1 MRSQEVFKN
10 AIMTVCKDLGL
21 LERELAVCI
30 KIDKTVLSRFK
41 TQPYKWTKEIDRR
54 LVLLALYFGE
64 EAVKSVDVFEKR
76 IYQVFSSEP
85 HVEKYENCEM
95 IKNINDELKDDG
107 FDEICKEAF
116 KIVRERL
123 EDLDKD
129 KVRATNAERKKIRE
143 RISLKFPK
151 QVEIY
156 EKGKET
162 GEIEV
167 KVDSTLSEN
176 QIVVEADSVLAE
188 NQTAVEA
195 DSVLAENQTAAEAD
209 SVLAENQTA
218 VEADSVLAEN
228 QTAVEADSVLAE
240 NQTVAEADSVLAEDQ
255 TAVEADSV
263 LAENQTAAEA
273 DSVLAEDQT
282 AVEADSVLAENQ
294 TAAEA
299 DSVLPENQTTVE
311 ADNGLMEKQAVEI
324 VQNNKTD
331 EASEAIPLD
340 EYSQVQREAEKEYKA
355 ACVMTT
361 HDEEYIQHMLRA
373 AELGYRDAKYYLGVA
388 YMDGDNVIRD
398 PEKAVTY
405 FFEAGKMGSINA
417 VYKLKICY
425 ADGIG
430 VEKNE
435 RNATW
440 LLRILR
446 KNHYQPDS
454 PTVDISLDPK
464 VKLANNYKKE
474 FKEFIPKTL
483 NDRKLQELI
492 LTWKNKI

>member
-1 MRSQEVFKN
+1 MESENIFKS
-10 AIMTVCKDLGL
+10 AIAVVCNDLGL
-21 LERELAVCI
+21 LQKELANFLVI
-30 KIDKTVLSRFK
+30 STGGLSK
-41 TQPYKWTKEIDRR
+41 YSELPYKWRRIDNRR
-54 LVLLALYFGE
+54 VILLILYFGE
-64 EAVKSVDVFEKR
+64 NSVSSYDAFKKRLNQEVSIDLQAEEDIRKKFEEAREK
-76 IYQVFSSEP
+76 
-85 HVEKYENCEM
+85 
-95 IKNINDELKDDG
+95 
-107 FDEICKEAF
+107 AF

-129 KVRATNAERKKIRE
+129 KVRATNAERKKFRE

-176 QIVVEADSVLAE
+176 QIV
-188 NQTAVEA
+188 
-195 DSVLAENQTAAEAD
+195 
-209 SVLAENQTA
+209 
-218 VEADSVLAEN
+218 
-228 QTAVEADSVLAE
+228 
-240 NQTVAEADSVLAEDQ
+240 
-255 TAVEADSV
+255 
-263 LAENQTAAEA
+263 AEA

-311 ADNGLMEKQAVEI
+311 ADNGLMEKQAVES

-355 ACVMTT
+355 ACVMAT

-373 AELGYRDAKYYLGVA
+373 AELGHRDAKYYLGVA

-425 ADGIG
+425 AEGIG

-446 KNHYQPDS
+446 KNHYQPDR

>member
-1 MRSQEVFKN
+1 MESENIFKS
-10 AIMTVCKDLGL
+10 AIAVVCNDLGL
-21 LERELAVCI
+21 LQKELANFLVI
-30 KIDKTVLSRFK
+30 STGGLSK
-41 TQPYKWTKEIDRR
+41 YSELPYKWIRIDNRR
-54 LVLLALYFGE
+54 VILLILYFGE
-64 EAVKSVDVFEKR
+64 NSVSSYDAFKKRLNQEVSINLQAEEDIREKFEKAG
-76 IYQVFSSEP
+76 
-85 HVEKYENCEM
+85 EK
-95 IKNINDELKDDG
+95 
-107 FDEICKEAF
+107 AF
-116 KIVRERL
+116 KIVRGRL
-123 EDLDKD
+123 QDLDED
-129 KVRATNAERKKIRE
+129 KVKATNADREKIRE

-156 EKGKET
+156 EEGKEM

-167 KVDSTLSEN
+167 KVDSTLP
-176 QIVVEADSVLAE
+176 
-188 NQTAVEA
+188 
-195 DSVLAENQTAAEAD
+195 
-209 SVLAENQTA
+209 
-218 VEADSVLAEN
+218 
-228 QTAVEADSVLAE
+228 E
-240 NQTVAEADSVLAEDQ
+240 NQTVA
-255 TAVEADSV
+255 EADSV

-311 ADNGLMEKQAVEI
+311 ADNGLMEKQAVES

-373 AELGYRDAKYYLGVA
+373 AELGHRDAKYYLGVA

-425 ADGIG
+425 AEGIG

-474 FKEFIPKTL
+474 FKEFIPETL
-483 NDRKLQELI
+483 NDRKLQELVLI
-492 LTWKNKI
+492 WKNKI

>member
-1 MRSQEVFKN
+1 MESENIFKS
-10 AIMTVCKDLGL
+10 AIAVVCNDLGL
-21 LERELAVCI
+21 LQKELANFLVI
-30 KIDKTVLSRFK
+30 STGGLSK
-41 TQPYKWTKEIDRR
+41 YSELPYKWRRIDNRR
-54 LVLLALYFGE
+54 VILLILYFGE
-64 EAVKSVDVFEKR
+64 NSVSSYDAFKKRLNQEVSINLQAEEDIRGKFEKAR
-76 IYQVFSSEP
+76 
-85 HVEKYENCEM
+85 EK
-95 IKNINDELKDDG
+95 
-107 FDEICKEAF
+107 AF
-116 KIVRERL
+116 KIVRGRL
-123 EDLDKD
+123 QDLDED
-129 KVRATNAERKKIRE
+129 KVKATNADREKIRE

-176 QIVVEADSVLAE
+176 QIVAEADSVLAE

-195 DSVLAENQTAAEAD
+195 DSVLAENQTAAEA
-209 SVLAENQTA
+209 E
-218 VEADSVLAEN
+218 
-228 QTAVEADSVLAE
+228 
-240 NQTVAEADSVLAEDQ
+240 SVLAEDQ

-263 LAENQTAAEA
+263 LAENQT
-273 DSVLAEDQT
+273 T
-282 AVEADSVLAENQ
+282 
-294 TAAEA
+294 AEA

-311 ADNGLMEKQAVEI
+311 ADNGLMEKQAVES

-355 ACVMTT
+355 ACVMAT

-373 AELGYRDAKYYLGVA
+373 AELGHRDAKYYLGVA

-425 ADGIG
+425 AEGIG

-474 FKEFIPKTL
+474 FKEFIPETL
-483 NDRKLQELI
+483 NDRKLQELVLI
-492 LTWKNKI
+492 WKNKI

>member
-1 MRSQEVFKN
+1 MESENIFKS
-10 AIMTVCKDLGL
+10 AIAVVCNDLGL
-21 LERELAVCI
+21 LQKELANFLVI
-30 KIDKTVLSRFK
+30 STGGLSK
-41 TQPYKWTKEIDRR
+41 YSELPYKWRRIDNRR
-54 LVLLALYFGE
+54 VILLILYFGE
-64 EAVKSVDVFEKR
+64 NSVSSYDAFKKRLNQEVSIDLQAEEDIRKKFEEAREK
-76 IYQVFSSEP
+76 
-85 HVEKYENCEM
+85 
-95 IKNINDELKDDG
+95 
-107 FDEICKEAF
+107 AF

-129 KVRATNAERKKIRE
+129 KVRATNAERKKFRE

-176 QIVVEADSVLAE
+176 QIV
-188 NQTAVEA
+188 
-195 DSVLAENQTAAEAD
+195 
-209 SVLAENQTA
+209 
-218 VEADSVLAEN
+218 
-228 QTAVEADSVLAE
+228 
-240 NQTVAEADSVLAEDQ
+240 AEADSVLAEDQ

-263 LAENQTAAEA
+263 LAENQTA
-273 DSVLAEDQT
+273 V
-282 AVEADSVLAENQ
+282 
-294 TAAEA
+294 EA

-311 ADNGLMEKQAVEI
+311 ADNGLMEKQAVES

-355 ACVMTT
+355 ACVMAT

-373 AELGYRDAKYYLGVA
+373 AELGHRDAKYYLGVA

-425 ADGIG
+425 AEGIG

-474 FKEFIPKTL
+474 FKEFIPETL

-492 LTWKNKI
+492 LTWKNKIWNYKKEPLILKWWN

>member
-1 MRSQEVFKN
+1 MESENIFKS
-10 AIMTVCKDLGL
+10 AIAVVCNDLGL
-21 LERELAVCI
+21 LQKELANFLVI
-30 KIDKTVLSRFK
+30 STGGLSK
-41 TQPYKWTKEIDRR
+41 YSELPYKWRKIDNRR
-54 LVLLALYFGE
+54 VILLILYFGE
-64 EAVKSVDVFEKR
+64 NSVSSYDAFKKRLNQEVSINLQAEEDIRGKFEKAR
-76 IYQVFSSEP
+76 
-85 HVEKYENCEM
+85 EK
-95 IKNINDELKDDG
+95 
-107 FDEICKEAF
+107 AF
-116 KIVRERL
+116 KIVRGRL
-123 EDLDKD
+123 QDLDED
-129 KVRATNAERKKIRE
+129 KVKATNADREKIRE

-167 KVDSTLSEN
+167 KVESTLSEN
-176 QIVVEADSVLAE
+176 QIV
-188 NQTAVEA
+188 
-195 DSVLAENQTAAEAD
+195 AEAD
-209 SVLAENQTA
+209 SVLAEN
-218 VEADSVLAEN
+218 
-228 QTAVEADSVLAE
+228 
-240 NQTVAEADSVLAEDQ
+240 
-255 TAVEADSV
+255 
-263 LAENQTAAEA
+263 
-273 DSVLAEDQT
+273 QT

-311 ADNGLMEKQAVEI
+311 ADNGLMEKQAVES

-355 ACVMTT
+355 ACVMAT

-373 AELGYRDAKYYLGVA
+373 AELGHRDAKYYLGVA

-425 ADGIG
+425 AEGIG

-446 KNHYQPDS
+446 KKHYQPDS
-454 PTVDISLDPK
+454 PTVDISLDPRI
-464 VKLANNYKKE
+464 KLANNYKKE
-474 FKEFIPKTL
+474 FKEFIPETL
-483 NDRKLQELI
+483 NDRKLQELVLI
-492 LTWKNKI
+492 WKNKI

>member
-1 MRSQEVFKN
+1 MDSENIFKS
-10 AIMTVCKDLGL
+10 AIAVVCNDLGL
-21 LERELAVCI
+21 LQKELANFLVI
-30 KIDKTVLSRFK
+30 STGGLSK
-41 TQPYKWTKEIDRR
+41 YSELPYKWIRIDNRR
-54 LVLLALYFGE
+54 VILLILYFGDNSVSSYDAFKKRLNQEVSINLQAE
-64 EAVKSVDVFEKR
+64 EDIREKFEKER
-76 IYQVFSSEP
+76 
-85 HVEKYENCEM
+85 EK
-95 IKNINDELKDDG
+95 
-107 FDEICKEAF
+107 AF
-116 KIVRERL
+116 KIVRGRL
-123 EDLDKD
+123 QDLDED
-129 KVRATNAERKKIRE
+129 KVKATNADREKIRE

-156 EKGKET
+156 EEGKEM

-167 KVDSTLSEN
+167 KVDSTLP
-176 QIVVEADSVLAE
+176 
-188 NQTAVEA
+188 
-195 DSVLAENQTAAEAD
+195 
-209 SVLAENQTA
+209 
-218 VEADSVLAEN
+218 
-228 QTAVEADSVLAE
+228 E
-240 NQTVAEADSVLAEDQ
+240 NQTVA
-255 TAVEADSV
+255 EADSV

-311 ADNGLMEKQAVEI
+311 ADNGLMEKQAVES

-331 EASEAIPLD
+331 EVSEAIPLD

-373 AELGYRDAKYYLGVA
+373 AELGHRDAKYYLGVA

-425 ADGIG
+425 AEGIG

>member
-1 MRSQEVFKN
+1 MESENIFKS
-10 AIMTVCKDLGL
+10 AIAVVCNDLGL
-21 LERELAVCI
+21 LQKELANFLVI
-30 KIDKTVLSRFK
+30 STGGLSK
-41 TQPYKWTKEIDRR
+41 YSELPYKWIRIDNRR
-54 LVLLALYFGE
+54 VILLILYFGE
-64 EAVKSVDVFEKR
+64 NSVSSYDAFKKRLNQEVSINLQAEEDIREKFEKAR
-76 IYQVFSSEP
+76 
-85 HVEKYENCEM
+85 EK
-95 IKNINDELKDDG
+95 
-107 FDEICKEAF
+107 AF
-116 KIVRERL
+116 KIVRGRL
-123 EDLDKD
+123 QDLDED
-129 KVRATNAERKKIRE
+129 KVKATNADREKIRE

-156 EKGKET
+156 EEGKEM

-167 KVDSTLSEN
+167 KVDSTLP
-176 QIVVEADSVLAE
+176 
-188 NQTAVEA
+188 
-195 DSVLAENQTAAEAD
+195 
-209 SVLAENQTA
+209 
-218 VEADSVLAEN
+218 
-228 QTAVEADSVLAE
+228 E
-240 NQTVAEADSVLAEDQ
+240 NQTVA
-255 TAVEADSV
+255 EADSV

-282 AVEADSVLAENQ
+282 AVEAD
-294 TAAEA
+294 
-299 DSVLPENQTTVE
+299 
-311 ADNGLMEKQAVEI
+311 NGLMEKQAVES

-373 AELGYRDAKYYLGVA
+373 AELGHRDAKYYLGVA

-425 ADGIG
+425 AEGIG

-474 FKEFIPKTL
+474 FKEFIPETL
-483 NDRKLQELI
+483 NDRKLQELVLI
-492 LTWKNKI
+492 WKNKI

>member
-1 MRSQEVFKN
+1 MESENIFKS
-10 AIMTVCKDLGL
+10 AIAVVCNDLGL
-21 LERELAVCI
+21 LQKELANFLVI
-30 KIDKTVLSRFK
+30 STGGLSK
-41 TQPYKWTKEIDRR
+41 YSELPYKWRRIDNRR
-54 LVLLALYFGE
+54 VILLILYFGE
-64 EAVKSVDVFEKR
+64 NSVSSYDAFKKRLNQEVSIDLQAEEDIRKKFEEAREK
-76 IYQVFSSEP
+76 
-85 HVEKYENCEM
+85 
-95 IKNINDELKDDG
+95 
-107 FDEICKEAF
+107 AF

-129 KVRATNAERKKIRE
+129 KVRATNAERKKFRE

-176 QIVVEADSVLAE
+176 QI
-188 NQTAVEA
+188 
-195 DSVLAENQTAAEAD
+195 
-209 SVLAENQTA
+209 
-218 VEADSVLAEN
+218 
-228 QTAVEADSVLAE
+228 
-240 NQTVAEADSVLAEDQ
+240 VAEADSVLAEDQ

-294 TAAEA
+294 TAVEA

-311 ADNGLMEKQAVEI
+311 ADNGLMEKQAVES

-355 ACVMTT
+355 ACVMAT

-373 AELGYRDAKYYLGVA
+373 AELGHRDAKYYLGVA

-425 ADGIG
+425 AEGIG

>member
-1 MRSQEVFKN
+1 MRSQDVFKN
-10 AIMTVCKDLGL
+10 AIMTVRKDLGL

-116 KIVRERL
+116 KIVRGRL
-123 EDLDKD
+123 QDLDED
-129 KVRATNAERKKIRE
+129 KVKATNADREKIRE

-176 QIVVEADSVLAE
+176 QIV
-188 NQTAVEA
+188 
-195 DSVLAENQTAAEAD
+195 AEAD
-209 SVLAENQTA
+209 SVLAE
-218 VEADSVLAEN
+218 D

-255 TAVEADSV
+255 T
-263 LAENQTAAEA
+263 
-273 DSVLAEDQT
+273 
-282 AVEADSVLAENQ
+282 
-294 TAAEA
+294 
-299 DSVLPENQTTVE
+299 TVE
-311 ADNGLMEKQAVEI
+311 ADNGLMEKQAVES

-373 AELGYRDAKYYLGVA
+373 AELGHRDAKYYLGVA

-405 FFEAGKMGSINA
+405 FFEAGKMGSVNA

-425 ADGIG
+425 AEGIG

>member
-1 MRSQEVFKN
+1 MESENIFKS
-10 AIMTVCKDLGL
+10 AIAVVCNDLGL
-21 LERELAVCI
+21 LQKELANFLVI
-30 KIDKTVLSRFK
+30 STGGLSK
-41 TQPYKWTKEIDRR
+41 YSELPYKWIRIDNRR
-54 LVLLALYFGE
+54 VILLILYFGE
-64 EAVKSVDVFEKR
+64 NSVSSYDAFKKRLNQEVSINLQAEEDIREKFEKAR
-76 IYQVFSSEP
+76 
-85 HVEKYENCEM
+85 EK
-95 IKNINDELKDDG
+95 
-107 FDEICKEAF
+107 AF
-116 KIVRERL
+116 KIVRGRL
-123 EDLDKD
+123 QDLDED
-129 KVRATNAERKKIRE
+129 KVKATNADREKIRE

-156 EKGKET
+156 EEGKEM

-167 KVDSTLSEN
+167 KVDSTLP
-176 QIVVEADSVLAE
+176 
-188 NQTAVEA
+188 
-195 DSVLAENQTAAEAD
+195 
-209 SVLAENQTA
+209 
-218 VEADSVLAEN
+218 
-228 QTAVEADSVLAE
+228 E
-240 NQTVAEADSVLAEDQ
+240 NQTVA
-255 TAVEADSV
+255 EADSV

-311 ADNGLMEKQAVEI
+311 ADNGLMEKQAVES

-373 AELGYRDAKYYLGVA
+373 AELGHRDAKYYLGVA

-425 ADGIG
+425 AEGIG

-492 LTWKNKI
+492 LTWKNKITRRSL

>member
-1 MRSQEVFKN
+1 MRSQDVFKN

-41 TQPYKWTKEIDRR
+41 TKHYKWIKEIDRR

-116 KIVRERL
+116 KIVRGRL
-123 EDLDKD
+123 QDLDED
-129 KVRATNAERKKIRE
+129 KVKATNADREKIRE

-176 QIVVEADSVLAE
+176 QIV
-188 NQTAVEA
+188 
-195 DSVLAENQTAAEAD
+195 AEAD

-228 QTAVEADSVLAE
+228 QTATEADSI
-240 NQTVAEADSVLAEDQ
+240 
-255 TAVEADSV
+255 
-263 LAENQTAAEA
+263 
-273 DSVLAEDQT
+273 LAEDQT

-311 ADNGLMEKQAVEI
+311 ADNGLMEKQAVES

-355 ACVMTT
+355 ACVMAT

-373 AELGYRDAKYYLGVA
+373 AELGHRDAKYYLGVA

-425 ADGIG
+425 AEGIG

-474 FKEFIPKTL
+474 FKEFIPETL
-483 NDRKLQELI
+483 NDRKLQELVLI
-492 LTWKNKI
+492 WKNKI

>member
-1 MRSQEVFKN
+1 MESENIFKS
-10 AIMTVCKDLGL
+10 AIAVVCNDLGL
-21 LERELAVCI
+21 LQKELANFLVI
-30 KIDKTVLSRFK
+30 STGGLSK
-41 TQPYKWTKEIDRR
+41 YSELPYKWRRIDNRR
-54 LVLLALYFGE
+54 VILLILYFGE
-64 EAVKSVDVFEKR
+64 NSVSSYDAFKKRLNQEVSINLQAEEDIRKKFEEAREK
-76 IYQVFSSEP
+76 
-85 HVEKYENCEM
+85 
-95 IKNINDELKDDG
+95 
-107 FDEICKEAF
+107 AF

-129 KVRATNAERKKIRE
+129 KVRATNAERKKFRE

-176 QIVVEADSVLAE
+176 QIV
-188 NQTAVEA
+188 
-195 DSVLAENQTAAEAD
+195 AEAD
-209 SVLAENQTA
+209 SVLAEDQT
-218 VEADSVLAEN
+218 D
-228 QTAVEADSVLAE
+228 VEADSVLAE
-240 NQTVAEADSVLAEDQ
+240 NQTV
-255 TAVEADSV
+255 
-263 LAENQTAAEA
+263 
-273 DSVLAEDQT
+273 
-282 AVEADSVLAENQ
+282 
-294 TAAEA
+294 AEA

-311 ADNGLMEKQAVEI
+311 ADNGLMEKQAVES

-355 ACVMTT
+355 ACVMAT

-373 AELGYRDAKYYLGVA
+373 AELGHRDAKYYLGVA

-425 ADGIG
+425 AEGIG

-474 FKEFIPKTL
+474 FKEFIPETL
-483 NDRKLQELI
+483 NDRKLQELVLI
-492 LTWKNKI
+492 WKNKI

>member
-1 MRSQEVFKN
+1 MRSQDVFKN

-41 TQPYKWTKEIDRR
+41 TKPYKWIKEIDRR

-116 KIVRERL
+116 KIVRGRL
-123 EDLDKD
+123 QDLDED
-129 KVRATNAERKKIRE
+129 KVKATNADREKIRE

-176 QIVVEADSVLAE
+176 QIVAEADSVLAE

-209 SVLAENQTA
+209 C
-218 VEADSVLAEN
+218 
-228 QTAVEADSVLAE
+228 
-240 NQTVAEADSVLAEDQ
+240 
-255 TAVEADSV
+255 
-263 LAENQTAAEA
+263 
-273 DSVLAEDQT
+273 
-282 AVEADSVLAENQ
+282 
-294 TAAEA
+294 
-299 DSVLPENQTTVE
+299 VLPENQTTVE
-311 ADNGLMEKQAVEI
+311 ADNGLMEKQAVES

-331 EASEAIPLD
+331 EVSEAIPLD

-373 AELGYRDAKYYLGVA
+373 AELGHRDAKYYLGVA

-425 ADGIG
+425 AEGIG

-474 FKEFIPKTL
+474 FKEFL
-483 NDRKLQELI
+483 SLI
-492 LTWKNKI
+492 HI

>member
-1 MRSQEVFKN
+1 MESENIFKS
-10 AIMTVCKDLGL
+10 AIAVVCNDLGL
-21 LERELAVCI
+21 LQKELANFLVI
-30 KIDKTVLSRFK
+30 STGGLSK
-41 TQPYKWTKEIDRR
+41 YSELPYKWRRIDNRR
-54 LVLLALYFGE
+54 VILLILYFGE
-64 EAVKSVDVFEKR
+64 NSVSSYDAFKKRLNQEVSINLQAEEDIRGKFEKAR
-76 IYQVFSSEP
+76 
-85 HVEKYENCEM
+85 EK
-95 IKNINDELKDDG
+95 
-107 FDEICKEAF
+107 AF
-116 KIVRERL
+116 KIVRGRL
-123 EDLDKD
+123 QDLDED
-129 KVRATNAERKKIRE
+129 KVKATNADREKIRE

-176 QIVVEADSVLAE
+176 QI
-188 NQTAVEA
+188 
-195 DSVLAENQTAAEAD
+195 
-209 SVLAENQTA
+209 
-218 VEADSVLAEN
+218 
-228 QTAVEADSVLAE
+228 
-240 NQTVAEADSVLAEDQ
+240 VAEADSVLAEDQ

-294 TAAEA
+294 TAVEADSVLAENQTVAEA

-311 ADNGLMEKQAVEI
+311 ADNGLMEKQAVES

-373 AELGYRDAKYYLGVA
+373 AELGHRDAKYYLGVA

-425 ADGIG
+425 AEGIG

>member
-1 MRSQEVFKN
+1 MSSQEVFKN

-85 HVEKYENCEM
+85 HVEKYKNCEM

-129 KVRATNAERKKIRE
+129 KVRATNADREKIRE

-176 QIVVEADSVLAE
+176 QIV
-188 NQTAVEA
+188 
-195 DSVLAENQTAAEAD
+195 
-209 SVLAENQTA
+209 
-218 VEADSVLAEN
+218 
-228 QTAVEADSVLAE
+228 
-240 NQTVAEADSVLAEDQ
+240 
-255 TAVEADSV
+255 
-263 LAENQTAAEA
+263 AEA

-340 EYSQVQREAEKEYKA
+340 EYSKVQREAEKEYKA

-425 ADGIG
+425 AEGIG

-435 RNATW
+435 RNAIW

>member
-1 MRSQEVFKN
+1 MESENIFKS
-10 AIMTVCKDLGL
+10 AIAVVCNDLGL
-21 LERELAVCI
+21 LQKELANFLVI
-30 KIDKTVLSRFK
+30 STGGLSK
-41 TQPYKWTKEIDRR
+41 YSELPYKWIRIDNRR
-54 LVLLALYFGE
+54 VILLILYFGE
-64 EAVKSVDVFEKR
+64 NSVSSYDAFKKRLNQEVSINLQAEEDIREKFEKAR
-76 IYQVFSSEP
+76 
-85 HVEKYENCEM
+85 EK
-95 IKNINDELKDDG
+95 
-107 FDEICKEAF
+107 AF
-116 KIVRERL
+116 KIVRGRL
-123 EDLDKD
+123 QDLDED
-129 KVRATNAERKKIRE
+129 KVKATNADREKIRE

-156 EKGKET
+156 EEGKEM

-167 KVDSTLSEN
+167 KVDSTLP
-176 QIVVEADSVLAE
+176 
-188 NQTAVEA
+188 
-195 DSVLAENQTAAEAD
+195 
-209 SVLAENQTA
+209 
-218 VEADSVLAEN
+218 
-228 QTAVEADSVLAE
+228 E
-240 NQTVAEADSVLAEDQ
+240 NQTVA
-255 TAVEADSV
+255 EADSV

-311 ADNGLMEKQAVEI
+311 ADNGLMEKQAVES

-355 ACVMTT
+355 ACVMAT

-373 AELGYRDAKYYLGVA
+373 AELGHRDAKYYLGVA

-425 ADGIG
+425 AEGIG

-446 KNHYQPDS
+446 KKHYQPDS
-454 PTVDISLDPK
+454 PTVDISLDPRI
-464 VKLANNYKKE
+464 KLANNYKKE
-474 FKEFIPKTL
+474 FKEFIPETL
-483 NDRKLQELI
+483 NDRKLQELVLI
-492 LTWKNKI
+492 WKNKI

>member
-1 MRSQEVFKN
+1 MSSQDVFKN

-176 QIVVEADSVLAE
+176 QIV
-188 NQTAVEA
+188 
-195 DSVLAENQTAAEAD
+195 
-209 SVLAENQTA
+209 
-218 VEADSVLAEN
+218 
-228 QTAVEADSVLAE
+228 
-240 NQTVAEADSVLAEDQ
+240 
-255 TAVEADSV
+255 
-263 LAENQTAAEA
+263 AEA

-311 ADNGLMEKQAVEI
+311 ADNGLMEKQAVES

-355 ACVMTT
+355 ACVMAT

-373 AELGYRDAKYYLGVA
+373 AELGHRDAKYYLGVA

-425 ADGIG
+425 AEGIG

-446 KNHYQPDS
+446 KKHYQPDS
-454 PTVDISLDPK
+454 PTVDISLDPRI
-464 VKLANNYKKE
+464 KLANNYKKE
-474 FKEFIPKTL
+474 FKEFIPETL
-483 NDRKLQELI
+483 NDRKLQELVLI
-492 LTWKNKI
+492 WKNKI

>member
-1 MRSQEVFKN
+1 MESENIFKS
-10 AIMTVCKDLGL
+10 AIAVVCNDLGL
-21 LERELAVCI
+21 LQKELANFLVI
-30 KIDKTVLSRFK
+30 STGGLSK
-41 TQPYKWTKEIDRR
+41 YSELPYKWRKIDNRR
-54 LVLLALYFGE
+54 VILLILYFGE
-64 EAVKSVDVFEKR
+64 NSVSSYDAFKKRLNQEVSINLQAEEDIRGKFEKAR
-76 IYQVFSSEP
+76 
-85 HVEKYENCEM
+85 EK
-95 IKNINDELKDDG
+95 
-107 FDEICKEAF
+107 AF
-116 KIVRERL
+116 KIVRGRL
-123 EDLDKD
+123 QDLDED
-129 KVRATNAERKKIRE
+129 KVKATNADREKIRE

-176 QIVVEADSVLAE
+176 QIV
-188 NQTAVEA
+188 
-195 DSVLAENQTAAEAD
+195 AEAD
-209 SVLAENQTA
+209 SVLAEDQTA

-240 NQTVAEADSVLAEDQ
+240 NQTV
-255 TAVEADSV
+255 
-263 LAENQTAAEA
+263 
-273 DSVLAEDQT
+273 
-282 AVEADSVLAENQ
+282 
-294 TAAEA
+294 AEA

>member
-1 MRSQEVFKN
+1 M
-10 AIMTVCKDLGL
+10 
-21 LERELAVCI
+21 
-30 KIDKTVLSRFK
+30 
-41 TQPYKWTKEIDRR
+41 
-54 LVLLALYFGE
+54 
-64 EAVKSVDVFEKR
+64 
-76 IYQVFSSEP
+76 
-85 HVEKYENCEM
+85 
-95 IKNINDELKDDG
+95 DE
-107 FDEICKEAF
+107 
-116 KIVRERL
+116 
-123 EDLDKD
+123 D
-129 KVRATNAERKKIRE
+129 KVKATNADREKIRE

-156 EKGKET
+156 EEGKEM

-167 KVDSTLSEN
+167 KVDSTLP
-176 QIVVEADSVLAE
+176 
-188 NQTAVEA
+188 
-195 DSVLAENQTAAEAD
+195 
-209 SVLAENQTA
+209 
-218 VEADSVLAEN
+218 
-228 QTAVEADSVLAE
+228 E
-240 NQTVAEADSVLAEDQ
+240 NQTVA
-255 TAVEADSV
+255 EADSV

-311 ADNGLMEKQAVEI
+311 ADNGLMEKQAVES

-373 AELGYRDAKYYLGVA
+373 AELGHRDAKYYLGVA

-425 ADGIG
+425 AEGIG

>member
-1 MRSQEVFKN
+1 MESENIFKS
-10 AIMTVCKDLGL
+10 AIAVVCNDLGL
-21 LERELAVCI
+21 LQKELANFLVI
-30 KIDKTVLSRFK
+30 STGGLSK
-41 TQPYKWTKEIDRR
+41 YSELPYKWRRIDNRR
-54 LVLLALYFGE
+54 VILLILYFGE
-64 EAVKSVDVFEKR
+64 NSVSSYDAFKKRLNQEVSIDLQAEEDIRKIFEEAREK
-76 IYQVFSSEP
+76 
-85 HVEKYENCEM
+85 
-95 IKNINDELKDDG
+95 
-107 FDEICKEAF
+107 AF

-129 KVRATNAERKKIRE
+129 KVRATNAERKKFRE

-176 QIVVEADSVLAE
+176 QI
-188 NQTAVEA
+188 
-195 DSVLAENQTAAEAD
+195 
-209 SVLAENQTA
+209 
-218 VEADSVLAEN
+218 
-228 QTAVEADSVLAE
+228 
-240 NQTVAEADSVLAEDQ
+240 VAEADSVLAEDQ

-294 TAAEA
+294 TAVEA

-311 ADNGLMEKQAVEI
+311 ADNGLMEKQAVES

-331 EASEAIPLD
+331 EVSEAIPLD

-355 ACVMTT
+355 ACVMAT

-373 AELGYRDAKYYLGVA
+373 AELGHRDAKYYLGVA

-425 ADGIG
+425 AEGIG

>member
-1 MRSQEVFKN
+1 MRSQDVFKN

-41 TQPYKWTKEIDRR
+41 TKHYKWIKEIDRR

-116 KIVRERL
+116 KIVRGRL
-123 EDLDKD
+123 QDLDED
-129 KVRATNAERKKIRE
+129 KVKATNADREKIRE

-176 QIVVEADSVLAE
+176 QIVAEADSVLAE
-188 NQTAVEA
+188 NQIAVEA
-195 DSVLAENQTAAEAD
+195 DSVLAENQTATEAD
-209 SVLAENQTA
+209 SI
-218 VEADSVLAEN
+218 
-228 QTAVEADSVLAE
+228 
-240 NQTVAEADSVLAEDQ
+240 
-255 TAVEADSV
+255 
-263 LAENQTAAEA
+263 
-273 DSVLAEDQT
+273 LAEDQT

-311 ADNGLMEKQAVEI
+311 ADNGLMEKQAVES

-355 ACVMTT
+355 ACVMAT

-373 AELGYRDAKYYLGVA
+373 AELGHRDAKYYLGVA

-425 ADGIG
+425 AEGIG

-474 FKEFIPKTL
+474 FKEFIPETL
-483 NDRKLQELI
+483 NDRKLQELVLI
-492 LTWKNKI
+492 WKNKI

>member
-1 MRSQEVFKN
+1 MESENIFKS
-10 AIMTVCKDLGL
+10 AIAVVCNDLGL
-21 LERELAVCI
+21 LQKELANFLVI
-30 KIDKTVLSRFK
+30 STGGLSK
-41 TQPYKWTKEIDRR
+41 YSELPYKWIRIDNRR
-54 LVLLALYFGE
+54 VILLILYFGE
-64 EAVKSVDVFEKR
+64 NSVSSYDAFKKRLNQEVSINLQAEEDIREKFEKAR
-76 IYQVFSSEP
+76 
-85 HVEKYENCEM
+85 EK
-95 IKNINDELKDDG
+95 
-107 FDEICKEAF
+107 AF
-116 KIVRERL
+116 KIVRGRL
-123 EDLDKD
+123 QDLDED
-129 KVRATNAERKKIRE
+129 KVKATNADREKIRE

-156 EKGKET
+156 EEGKEM

-167 KVDSTLSEN
+167 KVDSTLP
-176 QIVVEADSVLAE
+176 
-188 NQTAVEA
+188 
-195 DSVLAENQTAAEAD
+195 
-209 SVLAENQTA
+209 
-218 VEADSVLAEN
+218 
-228 QTAVEADSVLAE
+228 E
-240 NQTVAEADSVLAEDQ
+240 NQTVAEADSVLAENQ
-255 TAVEADSV
+255 TAAEADSV

-311 ADNGLMEKQAVEI
+311 ADNGLMEKQAVES

-373 AELGYRDAKYYLGVA
+373 AELGHRDAKYYLGVA

-425 ADGIG
+425 AEGIG

-474 FKEFIPKTL
+474 FKEFIPETL
-483 NDRKLQELI
+483 NDRKLQELVLI
-492 LTWKNKI
+492 WKNKI

>member
-1 MRSQEVFKN
+1 MESENIFKS
-10 AIMTVCKDLGL
+10 AIAVVCNDLGL
-21 LERELAVCI
+21 LQKELANFLVI
-30 KIDKTVLSRFK
+30 STGGLSK
-41 TQPYKWTKEIDRR
+41 YSELPYKWRKIDNRR
-54 LVLLALYFGE
+54 VILLILYFGE
-64 EAVKSVDVFEKR
+64 NSVSSYDAFKKRLNQEVSINLQAEEDIREKFEKAR
-76 IYQVFSSEP
+76 
-85 HVEKYENCEM
+85 EK
-95 IKNINDELKDDG
+95 
-107 FDEICKEAF
+107 AF
-116 KIVRERL
+116 KIVRGRL
-123 EDLDKD
+123 QDLDED
-129 KVRATNAERKKIRE
+129 KVKATNADREKIRE

-167 KVDSTLSEN
+167 KVDSTLP
-176 QIVVEADSVLAE
+176 
-188 NQTAVEA
+188 
-195 DSVLAENQTAAEAD
+195 
-209 SVLAENQTA
+209 
-218 VEADSVLAEN
+218 
-228 QTAVEADSVLAE
+228 E
-240 NQTVAEADSVLAEDQ
+240 NQTVA
-255 TAVEADSV
+255 EADSV

-311 ADNGLMEKQAVEI
+311 ADNGLMEKQAVES

-355 ACVMTT
+355 ACVMAT

-373 AELGYRDAKYYLGVA
+373 AELGHRDAKYYLGVA

-425 ADGIG
+425 AEGIG

-474 FKEFIPKTL
+474 FKEFIPETL
-483 NDRKLQELI
+483 NDRKLQELVLI
-492 LTWKNKI
+492 WKNKI

>member
-1 MRSQEVFKN
+1 MESENIFKS
-10 AIMTVCKDLGL
+10 AIAVVCNDLGL
-21 LERELAVCI
+21 LQKELANFLVI
-30 KIDKTVLSRFK
+30 STGGLSK
-41 TQPYKWTKEIDRR
+41 YSELPYKWRKIDNRR
-54 LVLLALYFGE
+54 VILLILYFGE
-64 EAVKSVDVFEKR
+64 NSVSSYDAFKKRLNQEVSINLQAEEDIRGKFEKAR
-76 IYQVFSSEP
+76 
-85 HVEKYENCEM
+85 EK
-95 IKNINDELKDDG
+95 
-107 FDEICKEAF
+107 AF
-116 KIVRERL
+116 KIVRGRL
-123 EDLDKD
+123 QDLDED
-129 KVRATNAERKKIRE
+129 KVKATNADREKIRE

-176 QIVVEADSVLAE
+176 QIV
-188 NQTAVEA
+188 
-195 DSVLAENQTAAEAD
+195 AEAD
-209 SVLAENQTA
+209 SVLAEN
-218 VEADSVLAEN
+218 
-228 QTAVEADSVLAE
+228 
-240 NQTVAEADSVLAEDQ
+240 Q

-311 ADNGLMEKQAVEI
+311 ADNGLMEKQAVES

-355 ACVMTT
+355 ACVMAT

-373 AELGYRDAKYYLGVA
+373 AELGHRDAKYYLGVA

-425 ADGIG
+425 AEGIG
-430 VEKNE
+430 V
-435 RNATW
+435 
-440 LLRILR
+440 
-446 KNHYQPDS
+446 
-454 PTVDISLDPK
+454 
-464 VKLANNYKKE
+464 
-474 FKEFIPKTL
+474 
-483 NDRKLQELI
+483 
-492 LTWKNKI
+492 

>member
-1 MRSQEVFKN
+1 MESENIFKS
-10 AIMTVCKDLGL
+10 AIAVVCNDLGL
-21 LERELAVCI
+21 LQKELANFLVI
-30 KIDKTVLSRFK
+30 STGGLSK
-41 TQPYKWTKEIDRR
+41 YSELPYKWIRIDNRR
-54 LVLLALYFGE
+54 VILLILYFGE
-64 EAVKSVDVFEKR
+64 NSVSSYDAFKKRLNQEVSINLQAEEDIREKFEKAR
-76 IYQVFSSEP
+76 
-85 HVEKYENCEM
+85 EK
-95 IKNINDELKDDG
+95 
-107 FDEICKEAF
+107 AF
-116 KIVRERL
+116 KIVRGRL
-123 EDLDKD
+123 QDLDED
-129 KVRATNAERKKIRE
+129 KVKATNADREKIRE

-156 EKGKET
+156 EEGKEM

-167 KVDSTLSEN
+167 KVDSTLP
-176 QIVVEADSVLAE
+176 
-188 NQTAVEA
+188 
-195 DSVLAENQTAAEAD
+195 
-209 SVLAENQTA
+209 
-218 VEADSVLAEN
+218 
-228 QTAVEADSVLAE
+228 E
-240 NQTVAEADSVLAEDQ
+240 NQTVAEADSVLAE
-255 TAVEADSV
+255 
-263 LAENQTAAEA
+263 NQTAA
-273 DSVLAEDQT
+273 
-282 AVEADSVLAENQ
+282 EADSVLAENQ

-311 ADNGLMEKQAVEI
+311 ADNGLMEKQAVES

-373 AELGYRDAKYYLGVA
+373 AELGHRDAKYYLGVA

-425 ADGIG
+425 AEGIG

-474 FKEFIPKTL
+474 FKEFIPETL
-483 NDRKLQELI
+483 NDRKLQELVLI
-492 LTWKNKI
+492 WKNKI

>member
-1 MRSQEVFKN
+1 MRSQDVFKN

-41 TQPYKWTKEIDRR
+41 TKPYKWIKEIDRR

-116 KIVRERL
+116 KIVRGRL
-123 EDLDKD
+123 QDLDED
-129 KVRATNAERKKIRE
+129 KVKATNADREKIRE

-176 QIVVEADSVLAE
+176 QIV
-188 NQTAVEA
+188 
-195 DSVLAENQTAAEAD
+195 AEAD

-228 QTAVEADSVLAE
+228 QTATEADSI
-240 NQTVAEADSVLAEDQ
+240 
-255 TAVEADSV
+255 
-263 LAENQTAAEA
+263 
-273 DSVLAEDQT
+273 LAEDQT

-311 ADNGLMEKQAVEI
+311 ADNGLMEKQAVES

-355 ACVMTT
+355 ACVMAT

-373 AELGYRDAKYYLGVA
+373 AELGHRDAKYYLGVA

-425 ADGIG
+425 AEGIG

-474 FKEFIPKTL
+474 FKEFIPETL
-483 NDRKLQELI
+483 NDRKLQELVLI
-492 LTWKNKI
+492 WKNKI

>member
-1 MRSQEVFKN
+1 MRSQDVFKN

-41 TQPYKWTKEIDRR
+41 TKPYKWIKEIDRR

-116 KIVRERL
+116 KIVRGRL
-123 EDLDKD
+123 QDLDED
-129 KVRATNAERKKIRE
+129 KVKATNADREKIRE

-176 QIVVEADSVLAE
+176 QIV
-188 NQTAVEA
+188 
-195 DSVLAENQTAAEAD
+195 AEAD
-209 SVLAENQTA
+209 SVLAEN
-218 VEADSVLAEN
+218 
-228 QTAVEADSVLAE
+228 
-240 NQTVAEADSVLAEDQ
+240 Q

-311 ADNGLMEKQAVEI
+311 ADNGLMEKQAVES

-355 ACVMTT
+355 ACVMAT

-373 AELGYRDAKYYLGVA
+373 AELGHRDAKYYLGVA

-425 ADGIG
+425 AEGIG

-446 KNHYQPDS
+446 KKHYQPDS

-474 FKEFIPKTL
+474 FKEFIPETL
-483 NDRKLQELI
+483 NDRKLQELVLI
-492 LTWKNKI
+492 WKNKI

>member
-1 MRSQEVFKN
+1 MRSQDVFKN

-41 TQPYKWTKEIDRR
+41 TKHYKWIKEIDRR

-116 KIVRERL
+116 KIVRGRL
-123 EDLDKD
+123 QDLDED
-129 KVRATNAERKKIRE
+129 KVKATNADREKIRE

-176 QIVVEADSVLAE
+176 QIV
-188 NQTAVEA
+188 
-195 DSVLAENQTAAEAD
+195 AEAD
-209 SVLAENQTA
+209 SVLAEN
-218 VEADSVLAEN
+218 
-228 QTAVEADSVLAE
+228 
-240 NQTVAEADSVLAEDQ
+240 
-255 TAVEADSV
+255 
-263 LAENQTAAEA
+263 
-273 DSVLAEDQT
+273 QT

-311 ADNGLMEKQAVEI
+311 ADNGLMEKQAVES

-355 ACVMTT
+355 ACVMAT

-373 AELGYRDAKYYLGVA
+373 AELGHRDAKYYLGVA

-425 ADGIG
+425 AEGIG

-446 KNHYQPDS
+446 KKHYQPDS

-474 FKEFIPKTL
+474 FKEFIPETL
-483 NDRKLQELI
+483 NDRKLQELVLI
-492 LTWKNKI
+492 WKNKI

>member
-1 MRSQEVFKN
+1 MESENIFKS
-10 AIMTVCKDLGL
+10 AIAVVCNDLGL
-21 LERELAVCI
+21 LQKELANFLVI
-30 KIDKTVLSRFK
+30 STGGLSK
-41 TQPYKWTKEIDRR
+41 YSELPYKWRKIDNRR
-54 LVLLALYFGE
+54 VILLILYFGE
-64 EAVKSVDVFEKR
+64 NSVSSYDAFKKRLNQEVSINLQAEEDIRGKFEKAR
-76 IYQVFSSEP
+76 
-85 HVEKYENCEM
+85 EK
-95 IKNINDELKDDG
+95 
-107 FDEICKEAF
+107 AF
-116 KIVRERL
+116 KIVRGRL
-123 EDLDKD
+123 QDLDED
-129 KVRATNAERKKIRE
+129 KVKATNADREKIRE

-176 QIVVEADSVLAE
+176 QIVAEADSVLAE

-228 QTAVEADSVLAE
+228 QTA
-240 NQTVAEADSVLAEDQ
+240 
-255 TAVEADSV
+255 
-263 LAENQTAAEA
+263 
-273 DSVLAEDQT
+273 
-282 AVEADSVLAENQ
+282 
-294 TAAEA
+294 AEA

-311 ADNGLMEKQAVEI
+311 ADNGLMEKQAVES

-355 ACVMTT
+355 ACVMAT

-373 AELGYRDAKYYLGVA
+373 AELGHRDAKYYLGVA

-425 ADGIG
+425 AEGIG

-446 KNHYQPDS
+446 KKHYQPDS
-454 PTVDISLDPK
+454 PTVDISLDPRI
-464 VKLANNYKKE
+464 KLANNYKKE
-474 FKEFIPKTL
+474 FKEFIPETL
-483 NDRKLQELI
+483 NDRKLQELVLI
-492 LTWKNKI
+492 WKNKI

>member
-1 MRSQEVFKN
+1 MESENIFKS
-10 AIMTVCKDLGL
+10 AIAVVCNDLGL
-21 LERELAVCI
+21 LQKELANFLVI
-30 KIDKTVLSRFK
+30 STGGLSKYSER
-41 TQPYKWTKEIDRR
+41 PYKWRKIDNRR
-54 LVLLALYFGE
+54 VILLILYFGE
-64 EAVKSVDVFEKR
+64 NSVSSYDAFKKRLNQEVSINLQAEEDIREKFEKAR
-76 IYQVFSSEP
+76 
-85 HVEKYENCEM
+85 EK
-95 IKNINDELKDDG
+95 
-107 FDEICKEAF
+107 AF
-116 KIVRERL
+116 KIVRGRL
-123 EDLDKD
+123 QDLDED
-129 KVRATNAERKKIRE
+129 KVKATNADREKIRE

-156 EKGKET
+156 EEGKEM

-167 KVDSTLSEN
+167 KVDSTLP
-176 QIVVEADSVLAE
+176 
-188 NQTAVEA
+188 
-195 DSVLAENQTAAEAD
+195 
-209 SVLAENQTA
+209 
-218 VEADSVLAEN
+218 
-228 QTAVEADSVLAE
+228 E
-240 NQTVAEADSVLAEDQ
+240 NQTVA
-255 TAVEADSV
+255 EADSV

-311 ADNGLMEKQAVEI
+311 ADNGLMEKQAVES

-373 AELGYRDAKYYLGVA
+373 AELGHRDAKYYLGVA

-425 ADGIG
+425 AEGIG

-474 FKEFIPKTL
+474 FKEFIPETL
-483 NDRKLQELI
+483 NDRKLQELVLI
-492 LTWKNKI
+492 WKNKI

>member
-1 MRSQEVFKN
+1 MESENIFKS
-10 AIMTVCKDLGL
+10 AIAVVCNDLGL
-21 LERELAVCI
+21 LQKELANFLVI
-30 KIDKTVLSRFK
+30 STGGLSK
-41 TQPYKWTKEIDRR
+41 YSELPYKWIRFDNRR
-54 LVLLALYFGE
+54 VILLILYFGE
-64 EAVKSVDVFEKR
+64 NSVSSYDAFKKRLNQEVSINLQAEEDIREKFEKAR
-76 IYQVFSSEP
+76 
-85 HVEKYENCEM
+85 EK
-95 IKNINDELKDDG
+95 
-107 FDEICKEAF
+107 AF
-116 KIVRERL
+116 KIVRGRL
-123 EDLDKD
+123 QDLDED
-129 KVRATNAERKKIRE
+129 KVKATNADREKIRE

-156 EKGKET
+156 EEGKEM

-167 KVDSTLSEN
+167 KVDSTLP
-176 QIVVEADSVLAE
+176 
-188 NQTAVEA
+188 
-195 DSVLAENQTAAEAD
+195 
-209 SVLAENQTA
+209 
-218 VEADSVLAEN
+218 
-228 QTAVEADSVLAE
+228 E
-240 NQTVAEADSVLAEDQ
+240 NQTVA
-255 TAVEADSV
+255 EADSV

-311 ADNGLMEKQAVEI
+311 ADNGLMEKQAVES

-373 AELGYRDAKYYLGVA
+373 AELGHRDAKYYLGVA

-425 ADGIG
+425 AEGIG

-474 FKEFIPKTL
+474 FKEFIPETL
-483 NDRKLQELI
+483 NDRKLQELVLI
-492 LTWKNKI
+492 WKNKI

>member
-195 DSVLAENQTAAEAD
+195 DSVLAENQT
-209 SVLAENQTA
+209 V
-218 VEADSVLAEN
+218 
-228 QTAVEADSVLAE
+228 
-240 NQTVAEADSVLAEDQ
+240 
-255 TAVEADSV
+255 
-263 LAENQTAAEA
+263 
-273 DSVLAEDQT
+273 
-282 AVEADSVLAENQ
+282 
-294 TAAEA
+294 AEA

>member
-1 MRSQEVFKN
+1 MSSQEVFKN

-85 HVEKYENCEM
+85 HVEKYKNCEM

-240 NQTVAEADSVLAEDQ
+240 NQT
-255 TAVEADSV
+255 AVEADSV
-263 LAENQTAAEA
+263 LAENQTVAEA
-273 DSVLAEDQT
+273 DSVLAED
-282 AVEADSVLAENQ
+282 
-294 TAAEA
+294 
-299 DSVLPENQTTVE
+299 QTTVE
-311 ADNGLMEKQAVEI
+311 ADNGLMEKQAVES

-425 ADGIG
+425 AEGIG

-435 RNATW
+435 RNAIW

>member
-1 MRSQEVFKN
+1 MESENIFKS
-10 AIMTVCKDLGL
+10 AIAVVCNDLGL
-21 LERELAVCI
+21 LQKELANFLVI
-30 KIDKTVLSRFK
+30 STGGLSK
-41 TQPYKWTKEIDRR
+41 YSELPYKWIRIDNRR
-54 LVLLALYFGE
+54 VILLILYFGE
-64 EAVKSVDVFEKR
+64 NSVSSYDAFKKRLNQEVSINLQAEEDIREKFEKAR
-76 IYQVFSSEP
+76 
-85 HVEKYENCEM
+85 EK
-95 IKNINDELKDDG
+95 
-107 FDEICKEAF
+107 AF
-116 KIVRERL
+116 KIVRGRL
-123 EDLDKD
+123 QDLDED
-129 KVRATNAERKKIRE
+129 KVKATNADREKIRE

-156 EKGKET
+156 EEGKEM

-167 KVDSTLSEN
+167 KVDSTLP
-176 QIVVEADSVLAE
+176 E
-188 NQTAVEA
+188 NQTV
-195 DSVLAENQTAAEAD
+195 AEAD

-218 VEADSVLAEN
+218 
-228 QTAVEADSVLAE
+228 
-240 NQTVAEADSVLAEDQ
+240 AEADSVLAEDQ

-311 ADNGLMEKQAVEI
+311 ADNGLMEKQAVES

-355 ACVMTT
+355 ACVMAT

-373 AELGYRDAKYYLGVA
+373 AELGHRDAKYYLGVA

-425 ADGIG
+425 AEGIG

-474 FKEFIPKTL
+474 FKEFIPETL
-483 NDRKLQELI
+483 NDRKLQELVLI
-492 LTWKNKI
+492 WKNKI

>member
-1 MRSQEVFKN
+1 MESENIFKS
-10 AIMTVCKDLGL
+10 AIAVVCNDLGL
-21 LERELAVCI
+21 LQKELANFLVI
-30 KIDKTVLSRFK
+30 STGGLSK
-41 TQPYKWTKEIDRR
+41 YSELPYKWRRIDNRR
-54 LVLLALYFGE
+54 VILLILYFGE
-64 EAVKSVDVFEKR
+64 NSVSSYDAFKKRLNQEVSINLQAEEDIRGKFEKAR
-76 IYQVFSSEP
+76 
-85 HVEKYENCEM
+85 EK
-95 IKNINDELKDDG
+95 
-107 FDEICKEAF
+107 AF
-116 KIVRERL
+116 KIVRGRL
-123 EDLDKD
+123 QDLDED
-129 KVRATNAERKKIRE
+129 KVKATNADREKIRE

-176 QIVVEADSVLAE
+176 QIV
-188 NQTAVEA
+188 
-195 DSVLAENQTAAEAD
+195 
-209 SVLAENQTA
+209 
-218 VEADSVLAEN
+218 
-228 QTAVEADSVLAE
+228 
-240 NQTVAEADSVLAEDQ
+240 
-255 TAVEADSV
+255 
-263 LAENQTAAEA
+263 AEA

-311 ADNGLMEKQAVEI
+311 ADNGLMEKQAVES

-355 ACVMTT
+355 ACVMAT

-373 AELGYRDAKYYLGVA
+373 AELGHRDAKYYLGVA

-425 ADGIG
+425 AEGIG

>member
-1 MRSQEVFKN
+1 MRSQDVFKN

-41 TQPYKWTKEIDRR
+41 TKPYKWIKEIDRR

-116 KIVRERL
+116 KIVRGRL
-123 EDLDKD
+123 QDLDED
-129 KVRATNAERKKIRE
+129 KVKATNADREKIRE

-176 QIVVEADSVLAE
+176 QIVAEADSVLAE

-209 SVLAENQTA
+209 C
-218 VEADSVLAEN
+218 
-228 QTAVEADSVLAE
+228 
-240 NQTVAEADSVLAEDQ
+240 
-255 TAVEADSV
+255 
-263 LAENQTAAEA
+263 
-273 DSVLAEDQT
+273 
-282 AVEADSVLAENQ
+282 
-294 TAAEA
+294 
-299 DSVLPENQTTVE
+299 VLPENQTTVE
-311 ADNGLMEKQAVEI
+311 ADNGLMEKQAVES

-331 EASEAIPLD
+331 EVSEAIPLD

-373 AELGYRDAKYYLGVA
+373 AELGHRDAKYYLGVA

-425 ADGIG
+425 AEGIG

-483 NDRKLQELI
+483 NDRKIQELI

>member
-1 MRSQEVFKN
+1 MESENIFKS
-10 AIMTVCKDLGL
+10 AIAVVCNDLGL
-21 LERELAVCI
+21 LQKELANFLVI
-30 KIDKTVLSRFK
+30 STGGLSK
-41 TQPYKWTKEIDRR
+41 YSELPYKWIRIDNRR
-54 LVLLALYFGE
+54 VILLILYFGE
-64 EAVKSVDVFEKR
+64 NSVSSYDAFKKRLNQEVSINLQAEEDIREKFEKAR
-76 IYQVFSSEP
+76 
-85 HVEKYENCEM
+85 EK
-95 IKNINDELKDDG
+95 
-107 FDEICKEAF
+107 AF
-116 KIVRERL
+116 KIVRGRL
-123 EDLDKD
+123 QDLDED
-129 KVRATNAERKKIRE
+129 KVKATNADREKIRE

-156 EKGKET
+156 EEGKEM

-167 KVDSTLSEN
+167 KVDSTLP
-176 QIVVEADSVLAE
+176 
-188 NQTAVEA
+188 
-195 DSVLAENQTAAEAD
+195 
-209 SVLAENQTA
+209 
-218 VEADSVLAEN
+218 
-228 QTAVEADSVLAE
+228 E
-240 NQTVAEADSVLAEDQ
+240 NQTVA
-255 TAVEADSV
+255 EADSV

-311 ADNGLMEKQAVEI
+311 ADNGLMEKQAVES

-373 AELGYRDAKYYLGVA
+373 AELGHRDAKYYLGVA

-425 ADGIG
+425 SEGIG

-435 RNATW
+435 RNETCIF
-440 LLRILR
+440 RILR

-474 FKEFIPKTL
+474 FKEFIPETL
-483 NDRKLQELI
+483 NDRKLQELVLI
-492 LTWKNKI
+492 WKNKI

>member
-1 MRSQEVFKN
+1 MESENIFKS
-10 AIMTVCKDLGL
+10 AIAVVCNDLGL
-21 LERELAVCI
+21 LQKELANFLVI
-30 KIDKTVLSRFK
+30 STGGLSK
-41 TQPYKWTKEIDRR
+41 YSELPYKWRRIDNRR
-54 LVLLALYFGE
+54 VILLILYFGE
-64 EAVKSVDVFEKR
+64 NSVSSYDAFKKRLNQEVSIDLQAEEDIRKKFEEAREK
-76 IYQVFSSEP
+76 
-85 HVEKYENCEM
+85 
-95 IKNINDELKDDG
+95 
-107 FDEICKEAF
+107 AF

-176 QIVVEADSVLAE
+176 QIV
-188 NQTAVEA
+188 
-195 DSVLAENQTAAEAD
+195 
-209 SVLAENQTA
+209 
-218 VEADSVLAEN
+218 
-228 QTAVEADSVLAE
+228 
-240 NQTVAEADSVLAEDQ
+240 AEADSVLAEDQ

-263 LAENQTAAEA
+263 LAENQTA
-273 DSVLAEDQT
+273 V
-282 AVEADSVLAENQ
+282 
-294 TAAEA
+294 EA

-311 ADNGLMEKQAVEI
+311 ADNGLMEKQAVES

-355 ACVMTT
+355 ACVMAT

>member
-240 NQTVAEADSVLAEDQ
+240 NQT
-255 TAVEADSV
+255 AVEADSV
-263 LAENQTAAEA
+263 LAENQTVAEA
-273 DSVLAEDQT
+273 DSVLAENQT

-311 ADNGLMEKQAVEI
+311 EDNGLMEKQAVEI

-340 EYSQVQREAEKEYKA
+340 EYSKVQREAEKEYKA

-425 ADGIG
+425 AEGIG

-435 RNATW
+435 RNAIW

>member
-1 MRSQEVFKN
+1 MESENIFKS
-10 AIMTVCKDLGL
+10 AIAVVCNDLGL
-21 LERELAVCI
+21 LQKELANFLVI
-30 KIDKTVLSRFK
+30 STGGLSK
-41 TQPYKWTKEIDRR
+41 YSELPYKWRKIDNRR
-54 LVLLALYFGE
+54 VILLILYFGE
-64 EAVKSVDVFEKR
+64 NSVSSYDAFKKRLNQEVSINLQAEEDIRGKFEKAR
-76 IYQVFSSEP
+76 
-85 HVEKYENCEM
+85 EK
-95 IKNINDELKDDG
+95 
-107 FDEICKEAF
+107 AF
-116 KIVRERL
+116 KIVRGRL
-123 EDLDKD
+123 QDLDED
-129 KVRATNAERKKIRE
+129 KVKATNADREKIRE

-176 QIVVEADSVLAE
+176 QIV
-188 NQTAVEA
+188 
-195 DSVLAENQTAAEAD
+195 AEAD
-209 SVLAENQTA
+209 SVLAEN
-218 VEADSVLAEN
+218 
-228 QTAVEADSVLAE
+228 
-240 NQTVAEADSVLAEDQ
+240 Q

-294 TAAEA
+294 TTAEA

-311 ADNGLMEKQAVEI
+311 ADNGLMEKQAVES

-355 ACVMTT
+355 ACVMAT

-373 AELGYRDAKYYLGVA
+373 AELGHRDAKYYLGVA

-425 ADGIG
+425 AEGIG

-474 FKEFIPKTL
+474 FKEFIPETL
-483 NDRKLQELI
+483 NDRKLQELVLI
-492 LTWKNKI
+492 WKNKI